1 MLYNNNEYFWI
12 RFVTIYK
19 RNVDNISCMKV
30 KTDTKEKF
38 HVITV
43 QEPALS
49 ADMAA
54 ELSDLLLPYL
64 QNDVK
69 NVILNLKELQSLD
82 EISAEKLVKLQQNF
96 YEKNSSFVFCEIQRP
111 VEDFLDNVNL
121 LEMMNTTP
129 SESEAMDIVQME
141 EIERELLD
149 SPPSPDGGT

>member
-1 MLYNNNEYFWI
+1 
-12 RFVTIYK
+12 
-19 RNVDNISCMKV
+19 MKV

-43 QEPALS
+43 QEPSLS

-54 ELSDLLLPYL
+54 KLSDLLLPYL

-82 EISAEKLVKLQQNF
+82 ELAAEKLVKLQQNF
-96 YEKNSSFVFCEIQRP
+96 YEKNSSFVVCEMQKP
-111 VEDFLDNVNL
+111 VEDFLDSVNL

-129 SESEAMDIVQME
+129 TESEAMDIVQME
-141 EIERELLD
+141 EIEREFLNED
-149 SPPSPDGGT
+149 

>member
-1 MLYNNNEYFWI
+1 
-12 RFVTIYK
+12 
-19 RNVDNISCMKV
+19 MKV

-43 QEPALS
+43 QESSMS

-54 ELSDLLLPYL
+54 KLSDLLLVYL

-82 EISAEKLVKLQQNF
+82 DIAAEKLVKLQQNF
-96 YEKNSSFVFCEIQRP
+96 YEKNSSFVVCEMKKP
-111 VEDFLDNVNL
+111 VEDFLDSVNL

-129 SESEAMDIVQME
+129 TESEAMDIVQME
-141 EIERELLD
+141 EIERDLLNED
-149 SPPSPDGGT
+149 

>member
-1 MLYNNNEYFWI
+1 
-12 RFVTIYK
+12 
-19 RNVDNISCMKV
+19 MKV

-43 QEPALS
+43 QESAMS

-54 ELSDLLLPYL
+54 KLTDLLLLYL

-96 YEKNSSFVFCEIQRP
+96 YEKNSSFVVCEIQKP
-111 VEDFLDNVNL
+111 IEDFLDSVNL
-121 LEMMNTTP
+121 LEIMNTTP
-129 SESEAMDIVQME
+129 TQSEAMDIVQME
-141 EIERELLD
+141 EIEREMFGPL
-149 SPPSPDGGT
+149 SPEGGT